1 MAIAKWMLDEC
12 GADYEIFPIDF
23 TKTETELLPEI
34 ESLYPFYSIK
44 DFIGSNDAF
53 EVLGLNNCGVDSIS
67 SAKEGIRMH
76 QIARRLD
83 FFPAYRNRIREK
95 HQQIVDGVKSFRTFL
110 ARGVD
115 VKNFLQQFH
124 INVGM
129 QGSLGNPV
137 EYFSRFV
144 L

>member
-1 MAIAKWMLDEC
+1 MLDEC
-12 GADYEIFPIDF
+12 GADYEIVPIDF

-34 ESLYPFYSIK
+34 EPLYAFYSVK
-44 DFIGSNDAF
+44 DSIGSNDAF
-53 EVLGLNNCGVDSIS
+53 EIVRLNDCGVDGIS
-67 SAKEGIRMH
+67 SAKERIRMH

-83 FFPAYRNRIREK
+83 FFPAYRNRVREK
-95 HQQIVDGVKSFRTFL
+95 HQQIVNGVKSFRAFV

-124 INVGM
+124 VNVGM
-129 QGSLGNPV
+129 QGSLSNPV

>member
-1 MAIAKWMLDEC
+1 MRL
-12 GADYEIFPIDF
+12 FPS
-23 TKTETELLPEI
+23 TLRRTETELLLEI
-34 ESLYPFYSIK
+34 ESLYAFYSVK

-53 EVLGLNNCGVDSIS
+53 EIVRLNNCGVDSIS
-67 SAKEGIRMH
+67 SAKERIRMH

-83 FFPAYRNRIREK
+83 FFPAYRNRVREK
-95 HQQIVDGVKSFRTFL
+95 HQQIVNGVKSFRSFL
-110 ARGVD
+110 ARSVD

-124 INVGM
+124 VNVGM